1 MAVVLITGC
10 SSGFGRLAAVEMA
23 RRGDVVFASMRDLS
37 KAGGLR
43 GDADEAGVSLEIVE
57 LDVTH
62 RHSVDAAVSQVL
74 TKAGRVDVVVNNAGI
89 GLWSPVECYSDE
101 ELTAAFE
108 TNVFGVHRVTRAV
121 LPAMREQRSGTIVLI
136 SSVSGFFTWPFGG
149 VYCATKHAA
158 EALYDALYFE
168 LRPFGI
174 QVVIIEPG
182 SFATELVNNNLHTTS
197 AWKEKA
203 SDPAYVP
210 LARAATRQNQPAQ
223 EDGAAA
229 VVARLIADVAHEAR
243 PERRYLV
250 GDDAIRRAQQ
260 TPAEIER
267 DMWRRIGQE

>member
-1 MAVVLITGC
+1 MAVVVITGC

-37 KAGGLR
+37 KADGLR

-57 LDVTH
+57 LDVTN
-62 RHSVDAAVSQVL
+62 RRSVDAAVSQVL
-74 TKAGRVDVVVNNAGI
+74 AKAGRVDVVVNNAGI

-101 ELTAAFE
+101 EMGAAFE

-121 LPAMREQRSGTIVLI
+121 LPAMRKQRSGMIVLI

-182 SFATELVNNNLHTTS
+182 DFATEVVKNAHITS
-197 AWKEKA
+197 AWTEKV

-210 LARAATRQNQPAQ
+210 LARAATRNQSAQ
-223 EDGAAA
+223 EDGDAT

-250 GDDAIRRAQQ
+250 GDGAIRSAQR
-260 TPAEIER
+260 TPAELER
-267 DMWRRIGQE
+267 DMWRRVGYE

>member
-43 GDADEAGVSLEIVE
+43 GDADGAGVSIEIVE
-57 LDVTH
+57 LDVTS

-74 TKAGRVDVVVNNAGI
+74 AKAGRIDVVVNNAGI
-89 GLWSPVECYSDE
+89 GVWSPVECYSDE
-101 ELTAAFE
+101 EMGAAFE

-121 LPAMREQRSGTIVLI
+121 LPAMRKQRSGTIVLI
-136 SSVSGFFTWPFGG
+136 SSISGFYTWPFGG

-182 SFATELVNNNLHTTS
+182 NFATDVVNNLHITS
-197 AWKEKA
+197 AWTEKA

-223 EDGAAA
+223 EDGDAA

-243 PERRYLV
+243 PERRYLA

-260 TPAEIER
+260 TSDER
-267 DMWRRIGQE
+267 EREMWRRIGYE